1 MKTIDAI
8 RELSSHT
15 LKERFV
21 YQTHDLRKVFRE
33 DGRAFTGTLS
43 RLTAEKI
50 LTRVTRGVYVFSLSN
65 RHGHNL
71 LEHIAN
77 TIRRGEYNYLSL
89 EAALSEYGAISQVPI
104 DRLTVMTTGRSGEFK
119 TPYGTIEFT
128 HTSRS
133 IKSIIAGCKNVDTPL
148 LMATLKTA
156 TRDLNRIGR
165 NTHLLEI
172 NNE

>member
-21 YQTHDLRKVFRE
+21 YQTHDLQKVFRE
-33 DGRAFTGTLS
+33 DGRVFTGTLS
-43 RLTAEKI
+43 RLTSEKI

-65 RHGHNL
+65 RHGHHL
-71 LEHIAN
+71 IEHIAN

-133 IKSIIAGCKNVDTPL
+133 VKSIIAGCKKGDTPL